1 MSEGME
7 VDVAALVA
15 LAGDLAA
22 DAAEVATL
30 APAETVT
37 AARSALP
44 GSDVAAALGGLPDAA
59 AVAYRASA
67 DGLGAMS
74 RAAALDAAAYSATE
88 HATATGFGVLEGG
101 N

>member
-7 VDVAALVA
+7 VDVAALA
-15 LAGDLAA
+15 ATAGDLAA

-30 APAETVT
+30 APAEPVT

-59 AVAYRASA
+59 AFAYRTTA
-67 DGLGAMS
+67 DGLGAMA
-74 RAAALDAAAYSATE
+74 RAAALDAADYAAAE
-88 HATATGFGVLEGG
+88 HTAATGFGVLEGG